1 MNRFVVP
8 LALLLFLPLFGLL
21 VPFFFP
27 NLGNSANESMSSG
40 TLTHLWNYVLGGY
53 ITSTLIL
60 IMGVGFGIF
69 ILGVGNA
76 WIVASY
82 QFPGKKIFE
91 WALILPLAVPTYVMA
106 YLFVDLLQ
114 FSGPI
119 QSAIRALWGLDSL
132 WFFPDPRSLSGAIWA
147 FTFCLYP
154 YVYLITRTAFL
165 ERSARLI
172 EVSET

>member
-21 VPFFFP
+21 APFFFS
-27 NLGNSANESMSSG
+27 NIGNSANESMSSG

-82 QFPGKKIFE
+82 QFPG
-91 WALILPLAVPTYVMA
+91 
-106 YLFVDLLQ
+106 
-114 FSGPI
+114 
-119 QSAIRALWGLDSL
+119 
-132 WFFPDPRSLSGAIWA
+132 
-147 FTFCLYP
+147 
-154 YVYLITRTAFL
+154 
-165 ERSARLI
+165 
-172 EVSET
+172 